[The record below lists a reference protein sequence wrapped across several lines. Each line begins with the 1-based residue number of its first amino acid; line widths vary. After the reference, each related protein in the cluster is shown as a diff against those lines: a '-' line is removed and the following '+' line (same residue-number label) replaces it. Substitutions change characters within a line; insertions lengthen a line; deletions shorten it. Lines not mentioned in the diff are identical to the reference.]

1 MKTRISFKATAPL
14 KIPCP
19 ICKGN
24 CCEVCKFKGKISVEV
39 DGTTQVSIDDI
50 VKYVVENMHEVAELV
65 TKKYGRTPQI
75 GTEEVIQQDE
85 GTYEIVKISS
95 LGGVTW
101 VVHRVD
107 KLSPPLYF
115 NDYQKLI
122 KWKGGQIE

>member
-1 MKTRISFKATAPL
+1 
-14 KIPCP
+14 
-19 ICKGN
+19 
-24 CCEVCKFKGKISVEV
+24 
-39 DGTTQVSIDDI
+39 
-50 VKYVVENMHEVAELV
+50 MHEVAELV
-65 TKKYGRTPQI
+65 TNKYGRTPQI